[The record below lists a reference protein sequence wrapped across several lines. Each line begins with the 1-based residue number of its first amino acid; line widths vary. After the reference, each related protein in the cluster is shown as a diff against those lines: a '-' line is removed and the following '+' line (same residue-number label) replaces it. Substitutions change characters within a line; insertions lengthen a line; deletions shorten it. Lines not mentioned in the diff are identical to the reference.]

1 MKEKTRVFIN
11 LPYIIATHGEREITT
26 TTRLG
31 LLKNNDELCQRIE
44 AILDNLDGL
53 TFFDAENVLRETQR
67 IIKKFK
73 QSAKLF

>member
-11 LPYIIATHGEREITT
+11 LPYIIATHGERKITT
-26 TTRLG
+26 TTQLG
-31 LLKNNDELCQRIE
+31 LLKNNDELCQRME

-53 TFFDAENVLRETQR
+53 TFFDAEKVLQETQR

-73 QSAKLF
+73 QSATLF